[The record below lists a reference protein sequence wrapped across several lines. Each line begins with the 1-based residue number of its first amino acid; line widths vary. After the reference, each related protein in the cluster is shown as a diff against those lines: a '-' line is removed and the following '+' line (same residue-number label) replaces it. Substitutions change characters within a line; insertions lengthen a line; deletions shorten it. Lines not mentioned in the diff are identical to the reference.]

1 LITVADAYG
10 IVGQSFDGEVFAEL
24 SVDEVGSSQLL
35 LPVTIGFDLVYE
47 DGALL
52 ASVSGEITLTIS
64 IQIQPTNPTAA
75 MHGVLPYC
83 CVHSATLPL
92 DFARKANV
100 HG

>member
-1 LITVADAYG
+1 
-10 IVGQSFDGEVFAEL
+10 
-24 SVDEVGSSQLL
+24 
-35 LPVTIGFDLVYE
+35 
-47 DGALL
+47 
-52 ASVSGEITLTIS
+52 VSGEITLTIS